1 MKRDFQRYLRAKRTV
16 DDRAL
21 DRRLV
26 DKLREGLASRGA
38 ARDGPIEIL
47 EVGAGIGTM
56 IARFLEWDILPAGEI
71 QYTAIDL
78 QSENIAEL
86 PAYISAWAADR
97 SITVE
102 RGDTLTLAG
111 PGRRIDVEATD
122 ADALEYAERTDT
134 EYDLLVGA
142 ALLDI
147 LDLSK
152 LESLLGTLAAGG
164 LYYFPI
170 TFDGGTRFLPTEPA
184 DRSIERQYHRHM
196 DAKEGGSSRAGGE
209 TLARLQQ
216 LSGVSVAAGGSDWIV
231 KPATD
236 GRSYPGDEAYFLG
249 YILETIEEAVSEI
262 APGESDQ
269 LDEWLT
275 RRRAQLDRGE
285 LVYLT
290 HQLDLFGQVDDPTA
304 IGADQG

>member
-21 DRRLV
+21 NRRLV
-26 DKLREGLASRGA
+26 DDLREALAARA
-38 ARDGPIEIL
+38 ADRDGPIEIL

-71 QYTAIDL
+71 RYTAIDL

-86 PAYISAWAADR
+86 PQFISGWATDR
-97 SITVE
+97 SITPE
-102 RGDTLTLAG
+102 RGERLALVG
-111 PGRRIDVEATD
+111 PDRRIDIDATV
-122 ADALEYAERTDT
+122 ADAVEYADRAET

-152 LESLLGTLAAGG
+152 LESLVGTLGAGG
-164 LYYFPI
+164 RYYFPI
-170 TFDGGTRFLPTEPA
+170 TFDGGTRFLPSEPA
-184 DRSIERQYHRHM
+184 DRSIEQQYHRHM

-209 TLARLQQ
+209 ALARLQR
-216 LSGVSVAAGGSDWIV
+216 LSGISVDAGGSDWIV

-236 GRSYPGDEAYFLG
+236 GGSYPADEAYFLG
-249 YILETIEEAVSEI
+249 CILETIEEAVTEI
-262 APGESDQ
+262 APGEIDQ
-269 LDEWLT
+269 LEEWVR
-275 RRRAQLDRGE
+275 RRRAQLDAGH

-290 HQLDLFGQVDDPTA
+290 HQLDLFGRVDDPTA
-304 IGADQG
+304 IAPDQG

>member
-26 DKLREGLASRGA
+26 DDLRAELA
-38 ARDGPIEIL
+38 ARADDSDGPLTVL

-56 IARFLEWDILPAGEI
+56 IARFVEWDILPPGEI
-71 QYTAIDL
+71 RYTAIDL
-78 QSENIAEL
+78 QPKNITEL
-86 PAYISAWAADR
+86 PRYLGTWAADR

-102 RGDTLTLAG
+102 HGDRLTLAG
-111 PGRRIDVEATD
+111 PDRRIEVEATV
-122 ADALEYAERTDT
+122 AEAVEYTERTET

-152 LESLLGTLAAGG
+152 LESLIGTLGTGG

-170 TFDGGTRFLPTEPA
+170 TFDGGTRFLPTDPA
-184 DRSIERQYHRHM
+184 DRSIERQYHSHM
-196 DAKEGGSSRAGGE
+196 DAKEGGSSRAGAE
-209 TLARLQQ
+209 TLARLQR
-216 LSGVSVAAGGSDWIV
+216 LPGCSVDAAGSDWIV
-231 KPATD
+231 TPED
-236 GRSYPGDEAYFLG
+236 GSYPGDEAYFLRH
-249 YILETIEEAVSEI
+249 ILTTIEEAVTEI
-262 APGESDQ
+262 APGAVDQ

-275 RRRAQLDRGE
+275 RRRAQVAAGE
-285 LVYLT
+285 LTYLT
-290 HQLDLFGQVDDPTA
+290 HQLDLFGRVGDPVA